1 MMIGKTN
8 ATLSGKTETTNIEFT
23 SELATNVQ
31 PGFDP
36 YNYIDNSGLTS
47 ILISYNTYSL
57 AKGYSVKLGNIEY
70 TNVSNST
77 LKLYI
82 YASKPFTGRYIATPK
97 SIGTLKDIIQPAL
110 QTHIAKT
117 NLTDAKIK
125 IPAYFSDNIW
135 DVYATIISGTVTVTD
150 IKFPYTILTND
161 NNNPYSTIWFYSGI
175 EIL

>member
-1 MMIGKTN
+1 MIGKTN

-23 SELATNVQ
+23 SELATSVQ

-36 YNYIDNSGLTS
+36 YNYASNSGLTS
-47 ILISYNTYSL
+47 VSFSYNTYSL
-57 AKGYSVKLGNIEY
+57 VAGYSVKLGNIEY

-82 YASKPFTGRYIATPK
+82 YASKPNTGKYIATPK
-97 SIGTLKDIIQPAL
+97 SINTLKDTIQPAL

-125 IPAYFSDNIW
+125 IPAYFSDAIW

-150 IKFPYTILTND
+150 IKIPYTIVTNNND
-161 NNNPYSTIWFYSGI
+161 NPYGTIWFYSDI
-175 EIL
+175 EVL

>member
-1 MMIGKTN
+1 MIGKTN
-8 ATLSGKTETTNIEFT
+8 TTLSGKTETTNIEFT
-23 SELATNVQ
+23 SELATSVQ

-36 YNYIDNSGLTS
+36 YNYIDNPGLTS
-47 ILISYNTYSL
+47 VLISYSTYSL
-57 AKGYSVKLGNIEY
+57 PKGYSVKLGNIEY

-77 LKLYI
+77 LKIYI
-82 YASKPFTGRYIATPK
+82 YSSTPFSGSYIATPK
-97 SIGTLKDIIQPAL
+97 SIDTLKDVIQPAL

-125 IPAYFSDNIW
+125 IPAYFSNSIW

-150 IKFPYTILTND
+150 IKFPYTILSNFND
-161 NNNPYSTIWFYSGI
+161 NPHSTIWFYSGI

>member
-8 ATLSGKTETTNIEFT
+8 ATSSAETETTNIEFT
-23 SELATNVQ
+23 SELATYVQ

-36 YNYIDNSGLTS
+36 YNYTANSGLAS
-47 ILISYNTYSL
+47 VSISYNTYSL
-57 AKGYSVKLGNIEY
+57 PTGYSVKLGNIEY
-70 TNVSNST
+70 TNVSSST

-82 YASKPFTGRYIATPK
+82 YNSKPFTGSYIATPK
-97 SIGTLKDIIQPAL
+97 SIDTLKNIVQPAL
-110 QTHIAKT
+110 QAHIAKT

-125 IPAYFSDNIW
+125 IPAYFSYNIW

-150 IKFPYTILTND
+150 IKFPYTILTNY